1 MKKPWKYNL
10 DATKKSPHPLQAY
23 SFLGYVKTT
32 SKSYSENFLREINS
46 FHEIS
51 HRKKEF
57 GQEDC
62 LYLNIFTP
70 DVPITE
76 NQQRLPVLV
85 WFFGTTFTLTTSRDD
100 IFGPDRFMN
109 TKEVVI
115 VTANYRTGPFGFLS
129 LGIEEC
135 PGNQVRTIK

>member
-1 MKKPWKYNL
+1 MKK
-10 DATKKSPHPLQAY
+10 
-23 SFLGYVKTT
+23 FL
-32 SKSYSENFLREINS
+32 SN
-46 FHEIS
+46 
-51 HRKKEF
+51 RKKEF

-115 VTANYRTGPFGFLS
+115 VTANYRSGPFGFLS
-129 LGIEEC
+129 LGIEDC
-135 PGNQVRTIK
+135 PGNQVSREKNQEKQIKNKKQPIDLFQFKLHLRAFID

>member
-1 MKKPWKYNL
+1 MEVQFRCHQKIPTSITSLFIFRVRKNNVKIIIK
-10 DATKKSPHPLQAY
+10 D
-23 SFLGYVKTT
+23 FL
-32 SKSYSENFLREINS
+32 SEMNS
-46 FHEIS
+46 FHAIS

-135 PGNQVRTIK
+135 PGNQVRTILF

>member
-1 MKKPWKYNL
+1 M
-10 DATKKSPHPLQAY
+10 
-23 SFLGYVKTT
+23 
-32 SKSYSENFLREINS
+32 
-46 FHEIS
+46 
-51 HRKKEF
+51 
-57 GQEDC
+57 
-62 LYLNIFTP
+62 NIFTP

-135 PGNQVRTIK
+135 PGNQVRTIFFKKTKE

>member
-1 MKKPWKYNL
+1 M
-10 DATKKSPHPLQAY
+10 
-23 SFLGYVKTT
+23 
-32 SKSYSENFLREINS
+32 
-46 FHEIS
+46 
-51 HRKKEF
+51 
-57 GQEDC
+57 
-62 LYLNIFTP
+62 NIFTP

-135 PGNQVRTIK
+135 PGNQVRTISLKKTKNGIISCPPNILLQWLLFPT